1 MTTDEIKQIQSII
14 QDSIKTVVDDKIDR
28 LDNKLETYIT
38 KDENDK
44 EKIFAWQDNVMPTIE
59 QTKKIMD
66 FGSVGAVVIKTM
78 VLIGSLLAGL
88 WGAFTFISK
97 LKK

>member
-1 MTTDEIKQIQSII
+1 MTTDEIQQIQSII
-14 QDSIKTVVDDKIDR
+14 QDSIKTVVNGKIDR

-66 FGSVGAVVIKTM
+66 FASVGSVVLKTI
-78 VLIGSLLAGL
+78 VLIGSLFAGL
-88 WGAFTFISK
+88 WGAFTFINK